1 MHLLV
6 ANYMERANKKAG
18 DYQPNPNGLYEVGVL
33 QYLNAKFTRKLEH
46 GCLIKILYDG
56 LPSLPASDYKI
67 VFMTRN
73 EDEVRASCDRV
84 MAYNMESCGENYDR
98 LKAEEETRTH
108 ALPFYC
114 LRPHS
119 SQDVHHVLGICRQR
133 RDFDLIKVDYGD
145 VIRDPEKEFNRLA
158 DLGIPIDPMKSAKT
172 IDKKLH
178 RCRS

>member
-1 MHLLV
+1 
-6 ANYMERANKKAG
+6 
-18 DYQPNPNGLYEVGVL
+18 
-33 QYLNAKFTRKLEH
+33 
-46 GCLIKILYDG
+46 
-56 LPSLPASDYKI
+56 
-67 VFMTRN
+67 
-73 EDEVRASCDRV
+73 